1 MLKMWFGVLLVAVIT
16 AEPALAQSY
25 NKNWYECAHELGLG
39 EVVRPS
45 GDHLRQFRLN
55 SEQQMM
61 VFNNCL
67 AKKAKLAPT
76 TPTTNTVIAK
86 PKPTQHASEAHSSGR
101 RCFAL
106 NGRSFCE

>member
-1 MLKMWFGVLLVAVIT
+1 MLKMWGGLPLVAVIT
-16 AEPALAQSY
+16 AGSAQAQNY
-25 NKNWYECAHELGLG
+25 NKNWYECAHELGLS

-61 VFNNCL
+61 VFNDCV

-76 TPTTNTVIAK
+76 PLPQTP
-86 PKPTQHASEAHSSGR
+86 QRASH
-101 RCFAL
+101 
-106 NGRSFCE
+106 N